1 MTDVRTS
8 LRALLAGAALLLTQ
22 NQPGFAAGFDGA
34 IKNNALALNAAG
46 TVAAV
51 SNSEESAVIVYDVA
65 KGTVLR
71 RLDGFVTPRNIVFAP
86 DGARFYVSDSGTG
99 RSRSTRPAPAKKPA
113 FLPRAPVRSARC
125 SRPTGQSSTS
135 TTRPRAR

>member
-1 MTDVRTS
+1 M
-8 LRALLAGAALLLTQ
+8 
-22 NQPGFAAGFDGA
+22 
-34 IKNNALALNAAG
+34 
-46 TVAAV
+46 

-86 DGARFYVSDSGTG
+86 DGTRFYVSDSGTG
-99 RSRSTRPAPAKKPA
+99 RITIYETATGKEVGILAAGPGPSAP
-113 FLPRAPVRSARC
+113 C
-125 SRPTGQSSTS
+125 SRPTGASSTS

>member
-1 MTDVRTS
+1 MAKSER
-8 LRALLAGAALLLTQ
+8 
-22 NQPGFAAGFDGA
+22 
-34 IKNNALALNAAG
+34 KNICSPAG

-99 RSRSTRPAPAKKPA
+99 RITVYETATGKEAGVLAAGPGAFGTVLSADGTAVNLRDTDDEAFRAAEELGINISTR
-113 FLPRAPVRSARC
+113 FE
-125 SRPTGQSSTS
+125 SSS
-135 TTRPRAR
+135 IDEI